1 MPKLADVL
9 KQAGVKDEVL
19 AGLPPEVVSAADGY
33 VAAAETTLAQAQQAE
48 ATAREELRQAGL
60 TKSEIDQ
67 YVETYGANLD
77 RLTTLQAEK
86 ASMQAFLNS
95 LKENGTINEVPQF
108 GAPAPSG
115 AQPAVPGSPARGANV
130 ADVDKFKGEFNSVVS
145 QLNSFEDARDE
156 YFNLTGKP
164 IPEKRADLIRQASQ
178 ARKPLG
184 EFIAEKYKFA
194 EMHQQKADAEL
205 QQKLDAARKEGETA
219 ATKKFAEERGS
230 NPFTA
235 SGQPS
240 NQPFVKKINHE
251 EFVGASGNQP
261 RNVRL
266 NRMLENIHKD
276 LQQQQGA

>member
-33 VAAAETTLAQAQQAE
+33 VAQAESTLADAQEQ
-48 ATAREELRQAGL
+48 LRQAGL
-60 TKSEIDQ
+60 TKAEIDQ
-67 YVETYGANLD
+67 YVETYGTNLD

-86 ASMQAFLNS
+86 ASMQAYLNS
-95 LKENGTINEVPQF
+95 LKEAGTIAEIPQF
-108 GAPAPSG
+108 GTPANPA

-130 ADVDKFKGEFNSVVS
+130 ADVDKFKGEFNGVVT

-156 YFNLTGKP
+156 YFLLTGKP

-184 EFIAEKYKFA
+184 EFIAEKYKFN
-194 EMHQQKADAEL
+194 EIKQQKADAEL
-205 QQKLDAARKEGETA
+205 QAKLDAARKEGETA
-219 ATKKFAEERGS
+219 ASKKFAEERGS

-240 NQPFVKKINHE
+240 NQPYVKKINHE
-251 EFVGASGNQP
+251 EFVSSSGNQP

-276 LQQQQGA
+276 LQQQGA